1 MATHKT
7 ITRNEVNAI
16 KGGVFSTDLKKSVLY
31 SEVSGNS
38 SFNVSATNNASGLIY
53 KANQILLESD
63 IRAAD
68 TPYINLT
75 VTFPTVLA
83 SATTNSF
90 VIVTS
95 GIDNSTLGY
104 NAAGSSWIT
113 TCTVDPDNFAGHV
126 TFPQNTFPN
135 SNFPEISVSGRSSS
149 DGTIVYGLARFEQKG
164 ITPTPPDTCRFKFV
178 YNPEVVVT
186 NVTDGQIIFDGT
198 SQAGTES
205 FKLILPG
212 AVVGTGF
219 DGEINP
225 NEHSGYVRITSES
238 EAEQQYS
245 RTDTIQ
251 IPIEYN
257 FVGTKDGMYNQK
269 VELSVTFSCEAGF
282 NNFILNDGGSATLDV
297 SNWFSSGNVVTINV
311 TFEINVGNQTEN

>member
-16 KGGVFSTDLKKSVLY
+16 KSGVFSTDLKKSVLY

-38 SFNVSATNNASGLIY
+38 SFNVSATNNASGLNY

-63 IRAAD
+63 IMAAD

-90 VIVTS
+90 IIVTS

-113 TCTVDPDNFAGHV
+113 TCTVDRDNFVGHV
-126 TFPQNTFPN
+126 TFPQNTFSN

-149 DGTIVYGLARFEQKG
+149 DGTIVYGSARFEQKG
-164 ITPTPPDTCRFKFV
+164 ITPTPTETCKFKFV

-186 NVTDGQIIFDGT
+186 NVTGGQIIFDGT
-198 SQAGTES
+198 SQEGTES

-219 DGEINP
+219 NGTISP
-225 NEHSGYVRITSES
+225 YEHSYVSITSKS
-238 EAEQQYS
+238 GAEQEYS
-245 RTDTIQ
+245 RTDVIQ

-269 VELSVTFSCEAGF
+269 VELSVAFSCEAGF
-282 NNFILNDGGSATLDV
+282 DNFILNDGGSATLDV
-297 SNWFSSGNVVTINV
+297 SSWFSSGNVVTVNV
-311 TFEINVGNQTEN
+311 TFEINVGNQTPN